1 MPPKAAREVIS
12 SLRFSGALTADF
24 RRFYSARLSDELERG
39 DYGELLD
46 LINWLPA
53 DSAYMTI
60 RRLRDDVKKARMLMG
75 WTIRDDMLW
84 ELLNR
89 TSTHIFVTSQLFAER
104 KKEPPPDMDN
114 PTADESKKKPP
125 KRRVG
130 SATAIARAFMVG
142 QE

>member
-1 MPPKAAREVIS
+1 
-12 SLRFSGALTADF
+12 
-24 RRFYSARLSDELERG
+24 
-39 DYGELLD
+39 
-46 LINWLPA
+46 
-53 DSAYMTI
+53 
-60 RRLRDDVKKARMLMG
+60 MLMG

-114 PTADESKKKPP
+114 PTVDESKKKLP